1 MPNRGG
7 PTRATG
13 LVGHQIRRLLL
24 GHALPTSG
32 ERREHLGRPAGLA
45 VLSGD
50 ALGSVAYATEA
61 MVRVLIP
68 VAGVAAFSFVLPI
81 SSVIIALLATLV
93 FSYRQTIK
101 AYPTAGGAYVVTR
114 DNFPSPVPQIAATG
128 LLLDYVLTAAV
139 SVSAGVAAIYSA
151 FPAVYPYRVIAAT
164 GLIWLI
170 AWINLR
176 GVRMTGRVFVPPI
189 YAFIAAISGLIVVG
203 VIRLGTGGLHPLQPP
218 RHIAGLTGSV
228 GLYLILHAYASGTTA
243 LTGVEAI
250 SNGVPLFRPVEW
262 QNARAVLMWMGAI
275 LAVLFGG
282 TAFLAAR
289 LHPVPTSSETLLSEV
304 ARAVFGTGTLGN
316 AGYLLVQITT
326 TGILTFAAETSFSDF
341 PRLSSFAARDGF
353 LPAMFIRRGWRL
365 ALSTGILILG
375 LLASLVTVV
384 LGANVES
391 LIPLFAVGAFSA
403 FTFSQAG
410 MTVHHLRLREPG
422 WRHSL
427 AINGLGAVLSG
438 GALVVIVV
446 AKFSQGAWVALV
458 VVPLGSVLLTSIH
471 GHYERTERR
480 LARAKASVSPVR
492 ALTVL
497 IVVWEL
503 DEALERAVRYARGLS
518 AVEGLHAVH
527 PGPLEPALGAAF
539 KSRYGSDL
547 GFVSPRRS
555 GGEVRRLVRSLR
567 RGHADRIVL
576 VVMPEK
582 VEPLLHPGSYRR
594 PRSISIRRAVARERG
609 AAVAIVP
616 TLPEDDSLLS
626 RSARPHVI
634 VLVDGTDIV
643 ADRATAVGR
652 LIANEDPRFVHFD
665 VDREET
671 MHLEESWKRD
681 EPGIDLE
688 IVPAPIREL
697 ADAADSLVSRAKRD
711 NDVFVTVVLGHVVS
725 RWWQRPLHAD
735 EARAAKSVLLQQRA
749 TALILVPYQL

>member
-1 MPNRGG
+1 MPDRGG

-68 VAGVAAFSFVLPI
+68 VAGIAAFSFVLPI

-114 DNFPSPVPQIAATG
+114 DNFPSPIPQIAATG

-151 FPAVYPYRVIAAT
+151 FPTVYPYRVIAAT

-189 YAFIAAISGLIVVG
+189 YAFITAISGLIVVG

-218 RHIAGLTGSV
+218 PHIAGLTGSV

-250 SNGVPLFRPVEW
+250 SNGVPIFRPVEW

-289 LHPVPTSSETLLSEV
+289 LHPVPTSNETLLSEV

-326 TGILTFAAETSFSDF
+326 TGILIFAAETSFSDF

-375 LLASLVTVV
+375 FLASLVTVV

-471 GHYERTERR
+471 SHYERTERR

-492 ALTVL
+492 ALSVL

-518 AVEGLHAVH
+518 AVEGFHAVH
-527 PGPLEPALGAAF
+527 PGPNEPALGAAF

-547 GFVSPRRS
+547 GFVSPRRT
-555 GGEVRRLVRSLR
+555 GGQVRRLVRSMR

-576 VVMPEK
+576 VVIPEK
-582 VEPLLHPGSYRR
+582 MEPLIHPGPYRR
-594 PRSISIRRAVARERG
+594 PRSISIRRAVVRERG

-626 RSARPHVI
+626 RPMRPRVI

-652 LIANEDPRFVHFD
+652 LIANADPRFVHFD

-671 MHLEESWKRD
+671 MRLEESWKRD
-681 EPGIDLE
+681 EPGNDLE

-697 ADAADSLVSRAKRD
+697 ADAAVSLVSRARRD
-711 NDVFVTVVLGHVVS
+711 KDAVVTVVFGDVVP

-735 EARAAKSVLLQQRA
+735 EARAAKSVLLQQPA